1 MQKASSA
8 PKPVDVKIEAKA
20 TDGSVWNPN
29 NYFWEEKNYEKWGT
43 EWLKQ
48 LLNEFKHSIF
58 GGELEITSVDDL
70 KGTCGVSIRKG
81 KKICSF
87 DYSVKLKWKLGLVD
101 GAGTE
106 VAKVEGEFHFPEIS
120 NLVYDDG
127 DKFEINVSYTA
138 GEEHRPW
145 LDPIMKSEVSD
156 HLRA

>member
-1 MQKASSA
+1 MKLKEAEMKLKEQMKTSSA
-8 PKPVDVKIEAKA
+8 PKPVDVKVEAKA
-20 TDGSVWNPN
+20 TDGSVWNQN

-43 EWLKQ
+43 ERLKSI
-48 LLNEFKHSIF
+48 LTEFKHTVYEGQLIVS
-58 GGELEITSVDDL
+58 EVEEL

-87 DYSVKLKWKLGLVD
+87 DYSLKLKWTLPLVD

-106 VAKVEGEFHFPEIS
+106 VAKVTGVFHLPEVS

-138 GEEHRPW
+138 GEEHRP
-145 LDPIMKSEVSD
+145 
-156 HLRA
+156 